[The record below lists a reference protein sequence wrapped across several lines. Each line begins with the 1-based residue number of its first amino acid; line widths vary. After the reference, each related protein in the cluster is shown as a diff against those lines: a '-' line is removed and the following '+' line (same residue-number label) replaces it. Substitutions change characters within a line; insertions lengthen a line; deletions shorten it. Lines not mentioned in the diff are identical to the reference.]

1 MSDNTN
7 TNPFDK
13 EGGHPVISFAARD
26 EMGNMVSKPKGTRIG
41 GRVVEAPKLVQQRNF
56 NTKQPDW
63 WDAEKTQ
70 PKMAVVTA
78 LDVNGVTMSLWAKKP
93 SDLFAAIN
101 KVMNETGGGPIVIG
115 DTLFVELVGATMGDD
130 PNKAPAKNYIAH
142 LTRGAG
148 AFAGETT
155 AVAVTVPATGPV
167 TAAAVPAP
175 PAAVPAPPAAVPAP
189 PAPVAV
195 WAGQAERDAF
205 LAGGWSAEQIAAHH
219 PHLVPPVAS
228 AVPAPPVAATAVD
241 PRQASIDA
249 MPEADRELLGLKAS
263 WEL

>member
-1 MSDNTN
+1 MSE
-7 TNPFDK
+7 NPFDK

-26 EMGNMVSKPKGTRIG
+26 EMGNMVSKPKGTKIG

-101 KVMNETGGGPIVIG
+101 TVMNATGGGPIAIG
-115 DTLFVELVGATMGDD
+115 DELFVELVGATMGDD
-130 PNKAPAKNYIAH
+130 PNKAPAKNYVAH

-148 AFAGETT
+148 AFAGE
-155 AVAVTVPATGPV
+155 AAAPA
-167 TAAAVPAP
+167 AAAVPAPPAP

-205 LAGGWSAEQIAAHH
+205 LAAGWTAEQIASHH

-228 AVPAPPVAATAVD
+228 AVPAPPAAPAAAAPVD
-241 PRQASIDA
+241 ARAAALAA
-249 MPEADRELLGLKAS
+249 MSPADRELLNL
-263 WEL
+263 